1 MPPVSDH
8 CTLHW
13 ERAGDLSL
21 YMKDVS
27 IYISREL
34 TDLQRS
40 SKKISVLYSEQVVYF
55 RSF

>member
-13 ERAGDLSL
+13 EWAGDLSL

-34 TDLQRS
+34 TDFQRS
-40 SKKISVLYSEQVVYF
+40 SKK
-55 RSF
+55 